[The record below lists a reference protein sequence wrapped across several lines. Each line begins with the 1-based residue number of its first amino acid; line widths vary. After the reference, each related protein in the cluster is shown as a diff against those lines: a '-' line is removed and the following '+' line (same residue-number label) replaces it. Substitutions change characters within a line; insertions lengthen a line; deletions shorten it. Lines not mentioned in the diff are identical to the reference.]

1 MPTQP
6 SEGQRPIAEL
16 VIEDIR
22 ARAELGVR
30 KYGAPLHAH
39 NGRSALMDL
48 YQELLDGAHYVRQ
61 EIEEREAARA
71 MAPEGAT
78 AEVWRSLAT
87 SSHAEAVGTVL
98 LPLLDALGWDEK
110 RCAPEGPVEYAR
122 RMRSDAVQGA
132 TFLGAIAEIRG
143 MVGPKDDE
151 KTVDAVRRRLAN
163 NAVEIETLHA
173 GLRAFA
179 NVRDEGAVETHRWRD
194 RALCAEA
201 KVVALKEE
209 HAAVESWGN
218 EGAREMKAEIDRLRA
233 LLSKAESDRAES
245 DELFARIVVLV
256 DRVSALRAAVRAAR
270 VRAQQ
275 AEAKLDGALRR
286 AEGGADVAA
295 RLRAIIDP
303 EGHWNIDGLLGRVR
317 ALQEQA
323 ARGESTEALLAA
335 QRDLTEIEEAV
346 RRDLGQHGGDGP
358 VLNVIARASCA
369 LSLAQSNIQA
379 AWDEIGPA
387 RAEDVYARRSGR
399 GLAEAI
405 RADRE
410 ESTRQLSQ
418 DYTEKGDQLAQMIDR
433 YEALK
438 AEATAEVGSAEVAP
452 AAPVETPQATETQP
466 DPGEGWRLLG
476 PEEVI
481 ETGDQWWGG
490 AMVGP
495 VWLAASATIGETP
508 AAINAHPKATERRV
522 FRRLITA
529 PIAPAPA
536 VEPVT
541 EVAIEV
547 RGSKFVIVRRAV
559 AP

>member
-1 MPTQP
+1 MFEAKTNGAKWREMSAETVDAAAPQAMPTQP

-218 EGAREMKAEIDRLRA
+218 EG
-233 LLSKAESDRAES
+233 
-245 DELFARIVVLV
+245 
-256 DRVSALRAAVRAAR
+256 
-270 VRAQQ
+270 
-275 AEAKLDGALRR
+275 
-286 AEGGADVAA
+286 
-295 RLRAIIDP
+295 
-303 EGHWNIDGLLGRVR
+303 
-317 ALQEQA
+317 
-323 ARGESTEALLAA
+323 
-335 QRDLTEIEEAV
+335 
-346 RRDLGQHGGDGP
+346 
-358 VLNVIARASCA
+358 
-369 LSLAQSNIQA
+369 
-379 AWDEIGPA
+379 
-387 RAEDVYARRSGR
+387 
-399 GLAEAI
+399 
-405 RADRE
+405 
-410 ESTRQLSQ
+410 
-418 DYTEKGDQLAQMIDR
+418 DQLAQMIDR